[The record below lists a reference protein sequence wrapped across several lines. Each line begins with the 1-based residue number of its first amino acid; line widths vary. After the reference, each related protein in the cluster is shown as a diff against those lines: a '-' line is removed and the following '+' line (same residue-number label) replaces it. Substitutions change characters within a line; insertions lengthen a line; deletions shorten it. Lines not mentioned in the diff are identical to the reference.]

1 LRRRCSP
8 WIRPALISRRS
19 VPSDMRRIILASSN
33 DTHRWRLFGGCM
45 ADVMVAERV
54 QHSGPRLRQAPH
66 ATVYQCAGHD
76 LSSTHGFRTGPERL
90 SVRLLHSKPHLFT
103 AECWTLSRLAATIL
117 PRANHPPTS
126 RQHPPEIRQSQQG
139 AEENR
144 ENASDQRERLVAIVI
159 FIMTS
164 PPPARP
170 WHGGRAKKSARPA
183 LRGALTPH

>member
-1 LRRRCSP
+1 
-8 WIRPALISRRS
+8 
-19 VPSDMRRIILASSN
+19 
-33 DTHRWRLFGGCM
+33 M
-45 ADVMVAERV
+45 ADVMVAERI

-170 WHGGRAKKSARPA
+170 WHGGRAKEKRQTRFTRGSDATLTIPRPA
-183 LRGALTPH
+183 LWSGRVRASHEQTTTGRA